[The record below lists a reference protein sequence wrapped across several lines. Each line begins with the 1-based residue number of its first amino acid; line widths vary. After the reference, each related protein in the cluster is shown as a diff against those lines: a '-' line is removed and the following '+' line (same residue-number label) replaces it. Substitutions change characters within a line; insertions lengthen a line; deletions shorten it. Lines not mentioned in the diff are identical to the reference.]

1 MNPMFG
7 GLLVSPVAALV
18 LTAHAQ
24 VAQAP
29 NIPPST
35 YRSQQPEVLVPA
47 PAATAAQPPLF
58 QRAAF
63 SAAYGRAGQPTIA
76 VLWNR
81 EFTDMLQQSSASQ
94 ISVETVRSNAATAQ
108 VEGVQGRRSVH
119 GSASMQGAT
128 IGRTTI
134 TEQAVRSTQAPRSGP
149 AERMDLEMRAAFMQT
164 MASAGVRLVDRNVAM
179 RTTAA
184 RQADREHDSQHIE
197 TEALTRHAKLLMEV
211 LNTRDARSPTGWSM
225 YVSIKRL
232 ADGLVLSEGFL
243 DGQVPPDAPKPA
255 PRFEADPRGD
265 FREILAPNTPTDVAR
280 RQAEQTLARLGEAL
294 RP

>member
-1 MNPMFG
+1 MNPIFG
-7 GLLVSPVAALV
+7 ALPVSAVAALA

-29 NIPPST
+29 HIAPSA
-35 YRSQQPEVLVPA
+35 YRSQQPEVLAPPPA
-47 PAATAAQPPLF
+47 VTQQPLF

-81 EFTDMLQQSSASQ
+81 EFTDMLQQSNASQ
-94 ISVETVRSNAATAQ
+94 LSVETVRANAATAQ
-108 VEGVQGRRSVH
+108 VDGVQGPWSVQ
-119 GSASMQGAT
+119 GTASMQGAT

-184 RQADREHDSQHIE
+184 RQAGREHDSQQIE
-197 TEALTRHAKLLMEV
+197 TEALTRHARLLMEV

-255 PRFEADPRGD
+255 PRFETDPRGD
-265 FREILAPNTPTDVAR
+265 FREIQPSNTPTDVAR
-280 RQAEQTLARLGEAL
+280 RQAEQTLARLSAAL
-294 RP
+294 QP